1 MHPQLQVA
9 ARRPAPHEPSVYG
22 QELKKIRASTAGW
35 GFAQF
40 NDGKPADE
48 AVHQTYFA
56 CHQPVKTRDFVSLA
70 THSSLATHLSAENR
84 NLYVYLYD
92 C

>member
-1 MHPQLQVA
+1 MMLNRFRKCVHPQLQVA

-56 CHQPVKTRDFVSLA
+56 CHQPVKTRDFVFTRYA
-70 THSSLATHLSAENR
+70 P
-84 NLYVYLYD
+84 
-92 C
+92 